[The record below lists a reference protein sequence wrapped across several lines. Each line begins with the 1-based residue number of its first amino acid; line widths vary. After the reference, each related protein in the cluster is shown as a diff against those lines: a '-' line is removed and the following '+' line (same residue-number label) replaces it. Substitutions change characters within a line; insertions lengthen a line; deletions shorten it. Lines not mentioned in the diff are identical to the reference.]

1 MLNELAPWYLY
12 IKFLHVFCVGL
23 WSFSAVGAF
32 WFVYVANRERRQ
44 ARGDDELLRRDEWV
58 RWHFNNVVFLEH
70 VAFPLV
76 LITGGL
82 LFAAA
87 SWNLSA
93 GWLALKVAII
103 LGVFVPME
111 ILDTWL
117 SHFHVPRAMRDKAK
131 DPARFRAALKRQDNF
146 LRYSSWAVLLLVPSV
161 MFLALVK
168 PL

>member
-1 MLNELAPWYLY
+1 MIAELAPWYLH

-32 WFVYVANRERRQ
+32 WFVHVASSERRK
-44 ARGDDELLRRDEWV
+44 ARGDEELLRRDDWV

-70 VAFPLV
+70 IAFPLV
-76 LITGGL
+76 LISGALL
-82 LFAAA
+82 LFSA
-87 SWNLSA
+87 SWSITT
-93 GWLALKVAII
+93 GWLALKLAIV
-103 LGVFVPME
+103 LGLFVPME

-117 SHFHVPRAMRDKAK
+117 SHIHVPRAMRDKAR
-131 DPARFRAALKRQDNF
+131 DPGRFRRAIKRQDSF
-146 LRYSSWAVLLLVPSV
+146 LRYSSWMVLLLVPTV